1 MMPRISLILMA
12 TDLAPALGLT
22 EAHPA
27 PTEKQPGDG
36 RDLYGKDFTGAML
49 TGAKIDGRTCAAES
63 IGACR

>member
-1 MMPRISLILMA
+1 MRRTPLILMA
-12 TDLAPALGLT
+12 TNLAPALGLT

-36 RDLYGKDFTGAML
+36 KDLYGKDFTGAML
-49 TGAKIDGRTCAAES
+49 TGAKINGRTCAAES